1 MMADGHFEVV
11 DREGRLVGDMLHA
24 TEEQARTVMDG
35 LLAAGVASVL
45 AVAWV
50 IERTTVTRDVLVLSI
65 DEQKAAA

>member
-11 DREGRLVGDMLHA
+11 DAQGRLVGDMLHA